1 MSPTNHHRIIEKKET
16 ILSLWEER
24 CVKEVKSARETGS
37 RALRDSLPLYLDHLD
52 EALTANHKMVA
63 REAAILDR
71 EATRIGK
78 MHGADRALNTRY
90 TLSEV
95 VEEYHIL
102 REVLFHVLELDGPLS
117 ELNRDIVLDSIDQAV
132 KNAVVEFTGAHA
144 ETQQKFIH
152 TLTHD
157 LRTPISVAKMN
168 AHLAMKCAGLPTPAI
183 DCIKKNVIS
192 LNRLDSMIQNL
203 LDVSRIRAGE
213 SLTLQFERCDLEA
226 VIREVVDE
234 MTIVHRAR
242 FLLKS
247 NGPLVGNWGRDA
259 LTRAVE
265 NLIDNAVKYGA
276 DGTPITVSVKDS
288 GLNVEICVHN
298 EGSFIPESE
307 IPRMF
312 EKFQRSQSAQEETQ
326 PGWGLG
332 LTLVQAVV
340 EDHQGRIRVH
350 SSEDAGTTFV
360 LELPRSGAP
369 HTGSP
374 STSSV

>member
-1 MSPTNHHRIIEKKET
+1 MSPLNQHLIKEKKEA

-24 CVKEVKSARETGS
+24 CVKEVKSARSTES

-52 EALTANHKMVA
+52 EALAASLKVVA
-63 REAAILDR
+63 RQAAIIDR
-71 EATRIGK
+71 EAKRIGK
-78 MHGADRALNTRY
+78 MHGADRAFNSRY

-102 REVLFHVLELDGPLS
+102 REVLFHILEFDGPLS
-117 ELNRDIVLDSIDQAV
+117 ELTRDIVLDSIDQAV

-168 AHLAMKCAGLPTPAI
+168 AHLAIKCAGLPTPAI
-183 DCIKKNVIS
+183 DCIKRNVIS
-192 LNRLDSMIQNL
+192 LNRLDAMIQNL

-213 SLTLQFERCDLEA
+213 SLTLQFEPCDLET
-226 VIREVVDE
+226 VIREVLDE

-247 NGPLVGNWGRDA
+247 NGPLVGNWARDA

-276 DGTPITVSVKDS
+276 EGTPITVSLKDS
-288 GLNVEICVHN
+288 GTAIEISVHN

-312 EKFQRSQSAQEETQ
+312 EKFQRSQSSQDETQ

-340 EDHQGRIRVH
+340 EDHHGRIRVQ
-350 SSEDAGTTFV
+350 SSEEAGTTFI
-360 LELPRSGAP
+360 LEIPRRHAP
-369 HTGSP
+369 GQ
-374 STSSV
+374 

>member
-1 MSPTNHHRIIEKKET
+1 MSGLNDYPIREKKEA

-52 EALTANHKMVA
+52 EALAVNHKMVA
-63 REAAILDR
+63 RQAAILDR
-71 EATRIGK
+71 EAKRIGK
-78 MHGADRALNTRY
+78 MHGADRAFNTRY

-117 ELNRDIVLDSIDQAV
+117 ELTRDILLDSIDQAV

-168 AHLAMKCAGLPTPAI
+168 AHLALKCADLPTPAI
-183 DCIKKNVIS
+183 DYIKRNVIG

-213 SLTLQFERCDLEA
+213 SLTLQFEPCDLGT
-226 VIREVVDE
+226 VVHDVVDE
-234 MTIVHRAR
+234 MKIVHGAR
-242 FLLKS
+242 FVLKLD
-247 NGPLVGNWGRDA
+247 GPLIGNWGRDA
-259 LTRAVE
+259 LRRAVE

-276 DGTPITVSVKDS
+276 EGTPITVSMKDS
-288 GLNVEICVHN
+288 GVAVEICVHN
-298 EGSFIPESE
+298 EGSYIPDNE
-307 IPRMF
+307 IPQMF
-312 EKFQRSQSAQEETQ
+312 EKFRRSQSSQNETQ

-332 LTLVQAVV
+332 LTLVQTVV
-340 EDHQGRIRVH
+340 EDHHGRIRVN

-360 LELPRSGAP
+360 LELPRRGVP
-369 HTGSP
+369 QN
-374 STSSV
+374 

>member
-1 MSPTNHHRIIEKKET
+1 MRQIGLPMSRPNRHPIKEKKEA

-24 CVKEVKSARETGS
+24 CVKEVKSARSTES

-52 EALTANHKMVA
+52 EALADSHKVVA
-63 REAAILDR
+63 RQAAILDR
-71 EATRIGK
+71 EAMRIGK
-78 MHGADRALNTRY
+78 IHGADRAFNTNY

-102 REVLFHVLELDGPLS
+102 REVLFHVLELEGPLS
-117 ELNRDIVLDSIDQAV
+117 ELTRDIVLDSIDQAV

-144 ETQQKFIH
+144 ASQQKFIH

-157 LRTPISVAKMN
+157 LRTPLSVAKMN
-168 AHLAMKCAGLPTPAI
+168 AHLAMKCEGLSAQAA
-183 DCIKKNVIS
+183 DRIKRNVIS

-213 SLTLQFERCDLEA
+213 SLTLQYQQCDLDT
-226 VIREVVDE
+226 ILREVVDD
-234 MTIVHRAR
+234 MAIVHGAR
-242 FLLKS
+242 FVLKS
-247 NGPLVGNWGRDA
+247 NGPREGNWGGDA
-259 LTRAVE
+259 LRRAVE

-276 DGTPITVSVKDS
+276 EGSPITVSVKES
-288 GLNVEICVHN
+288 APAVEICVHN
-298 EGSFIPESE
+298 EGSYIPESE

-312 EKFQRSQSAQEETQ
+312 EKFRRSELSQEGTH

-340 EDHQGRIRVH
+340 EDHHGRIRVH
-350 SSEDAGTTFV
+350 SSEEAGTTFV
-360 LELPRSGAP
+360 LELPR
-369 HTGSP
+369 
-374 STSSV
+374 